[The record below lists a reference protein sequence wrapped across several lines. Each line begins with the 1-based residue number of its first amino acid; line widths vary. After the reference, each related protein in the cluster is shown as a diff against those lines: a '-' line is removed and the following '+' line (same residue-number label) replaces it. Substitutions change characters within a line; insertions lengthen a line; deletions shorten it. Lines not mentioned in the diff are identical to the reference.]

1 LVNLITFSLYF
12 NGREGGRE
20 GERERESRSVDR
32 IEEIH
37 STTSANQNSENH
49 TDQINKSSTSHLQK
63 PPLASLIKEQ
73 KSIILLRSLPHS
85 TNLLHP
91 NKKKEARPN
100 QQPHAPSSISTNSQ
114 QVKPLSEIVS

>member
-1 LVNLITFSLYF
+1 LVNLITFSFYF

-73 KSIILLRSLPHS
+73 
-85 TNLLHP
+85 NY
-91 NKKKEARPN
+91 
-100 QQPHAPSSISTNSQ
+100 
-114 QVKPLSEIVS
+114 